1 MNLVKYKSSPGYIVR
16 MGDARIVFDYFG
28 EYETDDEK
36 EIAVLDRLVP
46 RYVRKINDG
55 SKEKKDQSE
64 LKQPEVKPETEK
76 KGGRAKSSGK

>member
-1 MNLVKYKSSPGYIVR
+1 MNLVRYKSSPGYIVR

-28 EYETDDEK
+28 EYETDDAK

-55 SKEKKDQSE
+55 PSE